1 LQHEAIWVSLESF
14 VSKGQIMHSVKR
26 MVACEIA
33 LCETLNR
40 KCYPTRVNGFF
51 VLISR
56 LGDGIIWY
64 ALMLSLPM
72 LYGEAGL
79 SSSLHMV
86 MVGTLNLGLY
96 KLIKNITGRERPCV
110 VDSNILLATAPLD
123 QYSFP
128 SGHTMHAVA
137 FSMVATAHHPEL
149 AWLLTLFVT
158 LIGLSRI
165 VLGLHYPSDVLAGAL
180 IGGTVALLFPW
191 PP

>member
-1 LQHEAIWVSLESF
+1 M
-14 VSKGQIMHSVKR
+14 SKDQLMYSVKQI
-26 MVACEIA
+26 VDCEMA

-40 KCYPTRVNGFF
+40 KCYPTKVNGFF

-64 ALMLSLPM
+64 ALMLSLPV
-72 LYGEAGL
+72 LYGEPGL
-79 SSSLHMV
+79 SSSLHMA
-86 MVGTLNLGLY
+86 MVGAINLGLY
-96 KLIKNITGRERPCV
+96 KLIKNITGRQRPCV

-149 AWLLTLFVT
+149 AWLLTPFVG

-180 IGGTVALLFPW
+180 IGGTVAFFFPW
-191 PP
+191 QS